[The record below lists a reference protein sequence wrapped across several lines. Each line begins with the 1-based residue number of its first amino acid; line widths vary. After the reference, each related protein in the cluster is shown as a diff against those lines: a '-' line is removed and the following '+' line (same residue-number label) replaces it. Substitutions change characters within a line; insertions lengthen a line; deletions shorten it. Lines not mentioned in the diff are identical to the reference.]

1 MGRGLITGLIFG
13 AVFSGAGLVTL
24 SLVNDLP
31 IDGTPPVADET
42 PAAAPVNDG
51 AVATDAGDVT
61 DESPIVADTNLLVPE
76 VPSAAV
82 NLPTPDVDSV
92 APPEVTLETGN
103 LADLPD
109 AQTEAPTLPATP
121 SSSDTPHAVQ
131 SPAAGLADSA
141 PLIEGPATETEAEPE
156 VVEETPVDEIPP
168 EPLVEDEVAPDTAP
182 VTDTVPE
189 PETTEVETPAEPAPR
204 LGTTAGS
211 LIRPETGGETRL
223 PGTNASPVE
232 VPTNAPE
239 APAEPEEELPALV
252 AFGAPYDG
260 DLIAPVMAGLFIDVP
275 SARPDADT
283 LAALP
288 VGVTFAVDPSTE
300 GASDAIAT
308 YRGAGHEVIL
318 VLETPAGAQPSD
330 VDQVFQSTLADF
342 PDVIGVIGDGT
353 NGFQSNR
360 AQIQQVITNLADQG
374 HGLLLYPQG
383 LNAGLQ
389 LADKGGVPAAL
400 TSRTVDGGGETV
412 SAMSRILSRIAF
424 QASKDQTAIAVGHTG
439 TGALGAY
446 ADWVAAGK
454 TNGVNIAPVSVLLQV
469 Q

>member
-31 IDGTPPVADET
+31 IDGTPPIADET
-42 PAAAPVNDG
+42 PVEAPVAGD
-51 AVATDAGDVT
+51 VTPDSAGDVT
-61 DESPIVADTNLLVPE
+61 DESPIVADSNVGLAPE
-76 VPSAAV
+76 APAASV
-82 NLPTPDVDSV
+82 NLPMPDIESV
-92 APPEVTLETGN
+92 APPEVSLETGN
-103 LADLPD
+103 VADLPE

-141 PLIEGPATETEAEPE
+141 PLIEGPAANEAAP
-156 VVEETPVDEIPP
+156 VEDIVETPVDDVAP
-168 EPLVEDEVAPDTAP
+168 EPLIEEEEAAPEVVVEAEPD
-182 VTDTVPE
+182 VPE
-189 PETTEVETPAEPAPR
+189 LETPVSAAPR

-211 LIRPETGGETRL
+211 LVKPETETETRL
-223 PGTNASPVE
+223 PGTDD
-232 VPTNAPE
+232 APDGLTTE
-239 APAEPEEELPALV
+239 APIAPGEPVEELPAV
-252 AFGAPYDG
+252 VTYGAPYDG
-260 DLIAPVMAGLFIDVP
+260 DLIAPIMSALFVDVP
-275 SARPDADT
+275 NARPTVDM
-283 LAALP
+283 LAQLP
-288 VGVTFAVDPSTE
+288 VGVTFAVDPTSE
-300 GASDAIAT
+300 NAADAIAT

-318 VLETPAGAQPSD
+318 VLNTPAGGQPSD
-330 VDQVFQSTLADF
+330 VDQAFQSTLADF
-342 PDVIGVIGDGT
+342 PETIGVISNGT
-353 NGFQSNR
+353 SGFQSNR

-389 LADKGGVPAAL
+389 LAEKEDVPAAL
-400 TSRTVDGGGETV
+400 TSRTIDDAGETV

-424 QASKDQTAIAVGHTG
+424 QASKDQTAIAVAHTG
-439 TGALGAY
+439 TGALEAY
-446 ADWVAAGK
+446 GDWVAAGK